1 MAIIPNDVREALEA
15 AGVKFDE
22 NGNIIEDDKETF
34 ITDDEE
40 DQEDEDQEIDQ
51 DDEDQT
57 DEDEDDDDQDDDQD
71 DDSED
76 DEDES
81 DDEDEDEDD
90 EEETP
95 PLRKKKKSKTKA
107 QEDEDDGIRLTP
119 RQVEQKK
126 QEEEL
131 TIESI
136 RSNMQALLEK
146 YNNNNSETNTQR
158 ETDNIDEHD
167 SVIQELRKE
176 VEDFRRLKYASFA
189 DTVKQKV
196 SNKNLGVSFN
206 DIIGSQQWD
215 EFMASTAYG
224 RKIGDMY
231 RQAVAGQDTDA
242 VLFFFDDFAS
252 RYLKPVNRKEDKS
265 VTKQDDLDDLAVPDK
280 TKTSKTPRRKKY
292 DFEEDDYAVK
302 LDEAE
307 RGAIS
312 REEFVKFNDA
322 FEAALSKG
330 RVKPSR

>member
-146 YNNNNSETNTQR
+146 YNNNSEPNTQR
-158 ETDNIDEHD
+158 ETDDIDEHD

>member
-34 ITDDEE
+34 ITDNE
-40 DQEDEDQEIDQ
+40 DDQVDEDQDIDQ
-51 DDEDQT
+51 DDEDQ
-57 DEDEDDDDQDDDQD
+57 EAEDDDDQDIDQD
-71 DDSED
+71 DDSEN

-81 DDEDEDEDD
+81 DDEDEDD

-107 QEDEDDGIRLTP
+107 EEDEGDGIKLTP

-146 YNNNNSETNTQR
+146 YNNNAEADTQVKP
-158 ETDNIDEHD
+158 DAVVDDHD

-196 SNKNLGVSFN
+196 ANKNFGVSFN

-215 EFMASTAYG
+215 EFLASSAYG
-224 RKIGDMY
+224 RKISEMY
-231 RQAVAGQDTDA
+231 REAVSSQDTDA